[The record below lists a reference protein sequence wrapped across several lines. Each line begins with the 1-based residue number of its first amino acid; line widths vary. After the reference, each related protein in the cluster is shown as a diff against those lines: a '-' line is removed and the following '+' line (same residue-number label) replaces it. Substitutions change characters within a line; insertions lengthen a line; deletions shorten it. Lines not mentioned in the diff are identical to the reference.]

1 MEEVCLVAP
10 LLNGKTEAARAFMGE
25 LDGARRDEYDASER
39 RIGIS
44 KEVWFLAP
52 TAAGELLVG
61 YMESGEIDRL
71 HAQHVTTLRLV
82 GDRVTHLPQ
91 RVLLAQIHPLRSAQD
106 PSRERDTH
114 RPSMMRFPRL
124 VVFGVDGWSEG
135 DVAAILQTRADFL
148 TSNAQAP

>member
-61 YMESGEIDRL
+61 YMESGDFESAFAAFVRSRDDFDVWFKQRFADVTGIDLNDPPELQLPEVLSSYGNRIQ
-71 HAQHVTTLRLV
+71 AETT
-82 GDRVTHLPQ
+82 
-91 RVLLAQIHPLRSAQD
+91 
-106 PSRERDTH
+106 
-114 RPSMMRFPRL
+114 
-124 VVFGVDGWSEG
+124 
-135 DVAAILQTRADFL
+135 
-148 TSNAQAP
+148 